1 MFAILNCYS
10 KLTSKFQDP
19 ILFAPHSHLLKMVV
33 DSEWGMVS
41 GRLAPYWATIAT
53 SLFILSFLYVV
64 MTDDWFTVYEEEFL
78 MPVSSI

>member
-1 MFAILNCYS
+1 
-10 KLTSKFQDP
+10 
-19 ILFAPHSHLLKMVV
+19 MVV

-64 MTDDWFTVYEEEFL
+64 MTDDWFSVYEEEFL